1 MSARDPNRRVLYEG
15 EWLRLIS
22 QQGWEFIEHRRV
34 KGIVVVIAKTPD
46 DHMVLVD
53 QYRVP
58 LGRRILELPAGL
70 VGDGAAA
77 DDENFAEAARRELV
91 EETGYLADRVK
102 FLFEGP
108 MSPGRSPDGYTFF
121 LADGLKKVSA
131 GGGDGTE
138 DIRVVEMPLK
148 GADQWLDERRR
159 AGDLIDPKIY
169 IGLYVLNRLKA
180 G

>member
-34 KGIVVVIAKTPD
+34 RGVVVVIAKTPD

-70 VGDGAAA
+70 VGDSTAT
-77 DDENFAEAARRELV
+77 DNEDFVEAARRELL
-91 EETGYLADRVK
+91 EETGYIAGRVE

-108 MSPGRSPDGYTFF
+108 MSPGRSPDPYTFF
-121 LADGLKKVSA
+121 LADELVKVSD

-138 DIRVVEMPLK
+138 DIRAVTMPLAR
-148 GADQWLDERRR
+148 ADQWLVERRKN
-159 AGDLIDPKIY
+159 GELIDPKIY
-169 IGLYVLNRLKA
+169 IGLYVLNRLRA